1 MKRSTAYALA
11 AALVLLMLP
20 ACANPADNVPAAGV
34 SESEDHSGHGHAQAE
49 ESGGMDAMEG
59 DVYTIGEGSSI
70 GFVGSKITGSHDGGF
85 HAFEGWINLVDGDP
99 SKSQVEIEID
109 TTTLW
114 ADNDNLTGHLK
125 SPDFFDVEQFPTATF
140 TSSEIIS
147 GGDGYTIVGD
157 LELHGVTKV
166 ITFPAE
172 IVVEPDRVTARSE
185 FSIKRFDFDI
195 VYPGKPDDLIRD
207 EVVVKLDIVAHPSE
221 G

>member
-1 MKRSTAYALA
+1 MRRSTAYALA
-11 AALVLLMLP
+11 AALVLLLMP
-20 ACANPADNVPAAGV
+20 ACANPADDVPAAGV
-34 SESEDHSGHGHAQAE
+34 AEADDHSGHDHDQADGTDHTHE
-49 ESGGMDAMEG
+49 MEG
-59 DVYTIGEGSSI
+59 EVFTIGEGSTI
-70 GFVGSKITGSHDGGF
+70 GFIGSKITGSHDGGF
-85 HAFEGWINLVDGDP
+85 NEFEGWINLVDGDP
-99 SKSQVEIEID
+99 GKSQVEIEID

-114 ADNDNLTGHLK
+114 ADNDNLTDHLK

-140 TSSEIIS
+140 VSREIIPE
-147 GGDGYTIVGD
+147 GDGYTVVGD
-157 LELHGVTKV
+157 LELHGVTKE

-172 IVVEPDRVTARSE
+172 IAVEDDRVTARSE